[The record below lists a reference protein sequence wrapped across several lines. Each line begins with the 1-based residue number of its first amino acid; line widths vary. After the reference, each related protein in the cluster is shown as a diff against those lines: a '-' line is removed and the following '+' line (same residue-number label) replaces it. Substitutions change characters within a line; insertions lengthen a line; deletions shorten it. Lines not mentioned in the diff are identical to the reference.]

1 MAVRRFFRP
10 KVPESR
16 NRQPS
21 HFTGSITLTG
31 SPPLPEESPPH
42 SPFPCAVELAACE
55 AEMAAPMLLSAED
68 VLRVNGSR
76 RFAAAMAAA
85 SPFASLADALLA
97 ARRIWLNEVDVNGW
111 LEAFAAHPAIGTTS
125 PSVSKWSKEEQSALS
140 TATDSTAQELAEW
153 NARYREK
160 FGFVFMICASGRTA
174 PEVLAELKRRYTNRP
189 IVELEAA
196 AQEELKITE
205 LRLAKLFSSEPTV
218 PSTTTEGPATQSD
231 KAADRIRII
240 GAHLGALP
248 QPCANKAP
256 EITGSSN
263 RSRPPITTHV
273 LDTARGS
280 PASGIEVHLEMWKD
294 SSAPPSFSNKDFS
307 GWATLG
313 YSVTNNDGRSGQL
326 MDIVDNIAPG
336 FYRISFNTR
345 KYSPAGFFPYVSI
358 IFEIKENQTAEHFHV
373 PLLHSPFSFT
383 TYRGS

>member
-1 MAVRRFFRP
+1 MATP
-10 KVPESR
+10 
-16 NRQPS
+16 
-21 HFTGSITLTG
+21 TTLT
-31 SPPLPEESPPH
+31 
-42 SPFPCAVELAACE
+42 V
-55 AEMAAPMLLSAED
+55 ED

-85 SPFASLADALLA
+85 SPFASLADALLT

-125 PSVSKWSKEEQSALS
+125 PSVSKWSKEEQSAAIS

-153 NARYREK
+153 NAKYREK

-174 PEVLAELKRRYTNRP
+174 PEVLAELKRRYVNRP

-205 LRLAKLFSSEPTV
+205 LRLAKLFSSEPTI
-218 PSTTTEGPATQSD
+218 PSTTTKSLNVQSD
-231 KAADRIRII
+231 KAA
-240 GAHLGALP
+240 
-248 QPCANKAP
+248 
-256 EITGSSN
+256 GSSN

-273 LDTARGS
+273 LDVARGS

-294 SSAPPSFSNKDFS
+294 VSAPLSFSNKDFN

-313 YSVTNNDGRSGQL
+313 SSITNNDGRSGQL
-326 MDIVDNIAPG
+326 MDIVDNVAPG
-336 FYRISFNTR
+336 FYRISFNTS
-345 KYSPAGFFPYVSI
+345 KYAPAGFFPYVSI

-383 TYRGS
+383 TYRGSQVINLRVTTSLCWDVKEHLCKLGTSSVMNNLVSCNQPLNI

>member
-1 MAVRRFFRP
+1 MATP
-10 KVPESR
+10 TP
-16 NRQPS
+16 
-21 HFTGSITLTG
+21 LT
-31 SPPLPEESPPH
+31 
-42 SPFPCAVELAACE
+42 V
-55 AEMAAPMLLSAED
+55 ED

-85 SPFASLADALLA
+85 SPFTSLADALLA

-125 PSVSKWSKEEQSALS
+125 PSVSKWSKEEQSAAIS
-140 TATDSTAQELAEW
+140 TATDSTSQELAEW
-153 NARYREK
+153 NAKYREK

-174 PEVLAELKRRYTNRP
+174 PEVLAELKRRYVNRP

-218 PSTTTEGPATQSD
+218 PSTTTKAPNIQSD
-231 KAADRIRII
+231 KAA
-240 GAHLGALP
+240 
-248 QPCANKAP
+248 
-256 EITGSSN
+256 GSSN

-273 LDTARGS
+273 LDVACGS

-294 SSAPPSFSNKDFS
+294 VSAPPSFSNKDFS

-313 YSVTNNDGRSGQL
+313 TSVTNNDGRSGQL
-326 MDIVDNIAPG
+326 MDIVDNAAPG
-336 FYRISFNTR
+336 FYRISFNTG
-345 KYSPAGFFPYVSI
+345 KYAPAGFFPYVSI

>member
-1 MAVRRFFRP
+1 MATP
-10 KVPESR
+10 
-16 NRQPS
+16 
-21 HFTGSITLTG
+21 TTLT
-31 SPPLPEESPPH
+31 
-42 SPFPCAVELAACE
+42 V
-55 AEMAAPMLLSAED
+55 ED
-68 VLRVNGSR
+68 VLRVNGSH

-85 SPFASLADALLA
+85 SPFSSLADALLA

-125 PSVSKWSKEEQSALS
+125 PSVSKWSKEEQSAAIS

-153 NARYREK
+153 NAKYREK

-174 PEVLAELKRRYTNRP
+174 PEVLAELKRRYVNRP

-205 LRLAKLFSSEPTV
+205 LRLAKLFSSEPTI
-218 PSTTTEGPATQSD
+218 PSTTTESLNVQSD
-231 KAADRIRII
+231 KAA
-240 GAHLGALP
+240 
-248 QPCANKAP
+248 
-256 EITGSSN
+256 GSSN

-273 LDTARGS
+273 LDVARGS

-294 SSAPPSFSNKDFS
+294 VSAPPSFSNKDFN

-313 YSVTNNDGRSGQL
+313 SSVTNNDGRSGQL
-326 MDIVDNIAPG
+326 MDIVDNVAPG
-336 FYRISFNTR
+336 FYRISFNTS
-345 KYSPAGFFPYVSI
+345 KYAPAGFFPYVSI

>member
-1 MAVRRFFRP
+1 MATPTR
-10 KVPESR
+10 
-16 NRQPS
+16 
-21 HFTGSITLTG
+21 
-31 SPPLPEESPPH
+31 
-42 SPFPCAVELAACE
+42 
-55 AEMAAPMLLSAED
+55 LSVDE

-125 PSVSKWSKEEQSALS
+125 PSVSKWSKEEQSAALS
-140 TATDSTAQELAEW
+140 TSTDSTAQELAEW

-189 IVELEAA
+189 IVELENA

-218 PSTTTEGPATQSD
+218 PSHTTESPTIQSD

-273 LDTARGS
+273 LDVACGS

-294 SSAPPSFSNKDFS
+294 VSAPPSFRNKDFN

-313 YSVTNNDGRSGQL
+313 TSVTNNDGRSGQL
-326 MDIVDNIAPG
+326 MDIVDNVAPG
-336 FYRISFNTR
+336 FYRISFNTG
-345 KYSPAGFFPYVSI
+345 KYAPAGFFPYVSI
-358 IFEIKENQTAEHFHV
+358 IFEIKANQTAEHFHV

>member
-1 MAVRRFFRP
+1 MATP
-10 KVPESR
+10 
-16 NRQPS
+16 
-21 HFTGSITLTG
+21 TALT
-31 SPPLPEESPPH
+31 
-42 SPFPCAVELAACE
+42 VED
-55 AEMAAPMLLSAED
+55 M
-68 VLRVNGSR
+68 LRVNGSR
-76 RFAAAMAAA
+76 RLAAAMAAA
-85 SPFASLADALLA
+85 SPFSSLADALLA

-125 PSVSKWSKEEQSALS
+125 PSVSKWSKEEQSAAIS

-153 NARYREK
+153 NAKYREK

-174 PEVLAELKRRYTNRP
+174 PEVLAELKRRYVNRP

-218 PSTTTEGPATQSD
+218 PSTTNKGPNIQSD
-231 KAADRIRII
+231 KAS
-240 GAHLGALP
+240 
-248 QPCANKAP
+248 
-256 EITGSSN
+256 GSSN

-273 LDTARGS
+273 LDVARGS

-294 SSAPPSFSNKDFS
+294 VSAPPSFSNKDFN

-313 YSVTNNDGRSGQL
+313 SSITNNDGRSGQL
-326 MDIVDNIAPG
+326 MDIVDNVAPG
-336 FYRISFNTR
+336 FYRISFNTS
-345 KYSPAGFFPYVSI
+345 KYAPAGFFPYVSI
-358 IFEIKENQTAEHFHV
+358 IFEIKESQTAEHFHV

>member
-1 MAVRRFFRP
+1 MATP
-10 KVPESR
+10 
-16 NRQPS
+16 
-21 HFTGSITLTG
+21 T
-31 SPPLPEESPPH
+31 PLS
-42 SPFPCAVELAACE
+42 V
-55 AEMAAPMLLSAED
+55 ED

-125 PSVSKWSKEEQSALS
+125 PSVSKWSKEEQSAALS

-160 FGFVFMICASGRTA
+160 FGFVFMICASGRSA
-174 PEVLAELKRRYTNRP
+174 PERRYTNRP
-189 IVELEAA
+189 IVELENA

-218 PSTTTEGPATQSD
+218 PSHPTEHPTIQSD

-273 LDTARGS
+273 LDVARGS

-294 SSAPPSFSNKDFS
+294 ISAPPSFNKKDFN

-313 YSVTNNDGRSGQL
+313 TSVTNNDGRSGQL
-326 MDIVDNIAPG
+326 TDIVDNIAPG
-336 FYRISFNTR
+336 FYRMSFNTS
-345 KYSPAGFFPYVSI
+345 KYAPAGFFPYVSI

>member
-1 MAVRRFFRP
+1 MATARG
-10 KVPESR
+10 
-16 NRQPS
+16 Q
-21 HFTGSITLTG
+21 
-31 SPPLPEESPPH
+31 LP
-42 SPFPCAVELAACE
+42 V
-55 AEMAAPMLLSAED
+55 ED

-76 RFAAAMAAA
+76 RFAAALAAA

-125 PSVSKWSKEEQSALS
+125 SSAPKWCKEEQSAALA
-140 TATDSTAQELAEW
+140 TATDSTAQELADW

-174 PEVLAELKRRYTNRP
+174 PEVLAELKRRYENRP
-189 IVELEAA
+189 IVELEIA

-205 LRLAKLFSSEPTV
+205 LRLAKLFASEPVAPPSSTV
-218 PSTTTEGPATQSD
+218 GGPTSQSD
-231 KAADRIRII
+231 KAADRMRII
-240 GAHLGALP
+240 GAHLGSHT
-248 QPCANKAP
+248 QHSANKAP

-263 RSRPPITTHV
+263 RTRPPITTHV
-273 LDTARGS
+273 LDVARGS

-294 SSAPPSFSNKDFS
+294 ASTPPSFNNKDFN

-313 YSVTNNDGRSGQL
+313 SSVTNNDGRSGQL
-326 MDIVDNIAPG
+326 MDIVNNVAPG
-336 FYRISFNTR
+336 FYRISFNTS
-345 KYSPAGFFPYVSI
+345 KYAPSGFFPYVSI
-358 IFEIKENQTAEHFHV
+358 IFEIKKNQTTEHFHV

>member
-1 MAVRRFFRP
+1 
-10 KVPESR
+10 
-16 NRQPS
+16 
-21 HFTGSITLTG
+21 
-31 SPPLPEESPPH
+31 
-42 SPFPCAVELAACE
+42 
-55 AEMAAPMLLSAED
+55 MAAPLPLSAED
-68 VLRVNGSR
+68 MLRVNGSR

-97 ARRIWLNEVDVNGW
+97 ARRIWLDEVDVNGW

-125 PSVSKWSKEEQSALS
+125 PSVSKSVKWSKEEQSAALS

-153 NARYREK
+153 NTRYREK

-174 PEVLAELKRRYTNRP
+174 AEVLAELKRRYTNRP

-205 LRLAKLFSSEPTV
+205 LRLTKLFSLEPTV
-218 PSTTTEGPATQSD
+218 PSTTTEGPIIRSD

-273 LDTARGS
+273 LDIARGS

-294 SSAPPSFSNKDFS
+294 CSAPPSFNNKDFS
-307 GWATLG
+307 GWETLG

-336 FYRISFNTR
+336 FYRISFNTG
-345 KYSPAGFFPYVSI
+345 KYTPAGFFPYVSI

>member
-1 MAVRRFFRP
+1 
-10 KVPESR
+10 
-16 NRQPS
+16 
-21 HFTGSITLTG
+21 
-31 SPPLPEESPPH
+31 
-42 SPFPCAVELAACE
+42 
-55 AEMAAPMLLSAED
+55 MAAPRLLSVED

-85 SPFASLADALLA
+85 SPFASLADALIA
-97 ARRIWLNEVDVNGW
+97 ARRIWLHEVDVNGW

-125 PSVSKWSKEEQSALS
+125 PSVSKWSKEEQSAAIS
-140 TATDSTAQELAEW
+140 TATDLTAQELAEW

-160 FGFVFMICASGRTA
+160 FGHVFMICASGRTA
-174 PEVLAELKRRYTNRP
+174 PEVLSELKRRYTNRP

-205 LRLAKLFSSEPTV
+205 LRLAKLFSSEPDA
-218 PSTTTEGPATQSD
+218 PSTKTEGPTIQSD
-231 KAADRIRII
+231 KAA
-240 GAHLGALP
+240 
-248 QPCANKAP
+248 
-256 EITGSSN
+256 GSSN

-273 LDTARGS
+273 LDVARGS

-294 SSAPPSFSNKDFS
+294 VSAPPSFDNKDFK

-313 YSVTNNDGRSGQL
+313 SSVTNSDGRSGQL
-326 MDIVDNIAPG
+326 MDVVDNIAPG
-336 FYRISFNTR
+336 FYRISFNTS
-345 KYSPAGFFPYVSI
+345 KCSPAGFFPYVSI

>member
-1 MAVRRFFRP
+1 
-10 KVPESR
+10 
-16 NRQPS
+16 
-21 HFTGSITLTG
+21 
-31 SPPLPEESPPH
+31 
-42 SPFPCAVELAACE
+42 
-55 AEMAAPMLLSAED
+55 MAAPLPLSAED
-68 VLRVNGSR
+68 MLRVNGSR

-97 ARRIWLNEVDVNGW
+97 ARRIWLDEVDVNGW

-125 PSVSKWSKEEQSALS
+125 PSVSKWSKEEQSAALS

-174 PEVLAELKRRYTNRP
+174 AEVLAELKRRYTNRP

-205 LRLAKLFSSEPTV
+205 LRLTKLFSLEPTV
-218 PSTTTEGPATQSD
+218 PSTTIEGPTVQSD
-231 KAADRIRII
+231 KAA
-240 GAHLGALP
+240 
-248 QPCANKAP
+248 
-256 EITGSSN
+256 GSSN

-273 LDTARGS
+273 LDIARGS

-294 SSAPPSFSNKDFS
+294 CSAPPSFNNKDFS
-307 GWATLG
+307 GWETLG

-336 FYRISFNTR
+336 FYRISFNTG
-345 KYSPAGFFPYVSI
+345 KYTPAGFFPYVSI
-358 IFEIKENQTAEHFHV
+358 IFEIKENQAAEHFHV